1 MQGVGGGGIRDDAC
15 GVRGREIKEGMLG
28 TRDEG

>member
-1 MQGVGGGGIRDDAC
+1 MQGVGGGGIRDAC
-15 GVRGREIKEGMLG
+15 GVRAREIKEGMLG